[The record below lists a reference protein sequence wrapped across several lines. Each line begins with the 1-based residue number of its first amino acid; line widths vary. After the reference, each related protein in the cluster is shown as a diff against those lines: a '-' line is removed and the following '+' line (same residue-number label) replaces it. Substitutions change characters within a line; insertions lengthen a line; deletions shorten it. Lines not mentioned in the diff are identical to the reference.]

1 MSLKQRFMEVRRRKG
16 LAESTEETYW
26 NWAEDFIHFLR
37 TAEERWVYPNEW
49 NESHVERFLTH
60 LATNRNVSAST
71 QNQAFSSLL
80 FLFRDVLGKDFN
92 NVRAL
97 RAKRRELVPVV
108 YSIEE
113 VARLLG
119 QMRGINEL
127 ISQTMYGGGLR
138 VGEAVTL
145 RVKDIDLD
153 RRSITVCNAK
163 GAKDRFTILPDDLV
177 EPLAKQIERVRHVHA
192 LDVRQGFARV
202 SLPDAFGVKSPK
214 AAASLCWYWLF
225 PSTTRSRDPK
235 TGEIGRHHIH
245 KSSVQRAIKAAGAR
259 AGITKRVKTHGLR
272 HSFATHLLEAGQSI
286 ETVRDLLGHK
296 DIATTQI
303 YLHAVTPAHTR
314 VRSPLADVLSRGAAG
329 RSRSGQRRA

>member
-1 MSLKQRFMEVRRRKG
+1 MSIKQRFMEVRRRKG

-26 NWAEDFIHFLR
+26 AWAEDFIHFLR
-37 TAEERWVYPNEW
+37 TAEERWVYPDEW
-49 NESHVERFLTH
+49 NEAHVERWLTH
-60 LATNRNVSAST
+60 LAVNRHVSSST
-71 QNQAFSSLL
+71 QNQAFSALL
-80 FLFRDVLGKDFN
+80 FLYRDVLGKPFV

-119 QMRGINEL
+119 QLRGINEL
-127 ISQTMYGGGLR
+127 ISQTMYGSGLR

-177 EPLAKQIERVRHVHA
+177 EPLAKQIERVKHVHA

-202 SLPDAFGVKSPK
+202 ALPDAFAVKSPK

-225 PSTTRSRDPK
+225 PSTSRSRDPK
-235 TGEIGRHHIH
+235 TGEIGRHHVH
-245 KSSVQRAIKAAGAR
+245 KSSVQRAIKSAGAR
-259 AGITKRVKTHGLR
+259 AGITKRVKSHALR
-272 HSFATHLLEAGQSI
+272 HSFATHLLEAGNSI

-314 VRSPLADVLSRGAAG
+314 VRSPLADVLARGPLAKSPSRK
-329 RSRSGQRRA
+329 RRA